1 MLGLRKQ
8 ATNKSQTLE
17 PLRKQHL
24 LCQPG
29 VTLMTAQPL
38 DLLVWQCPGFL
49 PLGGLGTFSSLIVL
63 GVVIAFAWEL
73 AAHTPRLGGKGSY
86 QLIMFNFLGLR
97 EPFGGENYA
106 FLF

>member
-1 MLGLRKQ
+1 
-8 ATNKSQTLE
+8 
-17 PLRKQHL
+17 
-24 LCQPG
+24 
-29 VTLMTAQPL
+29 MTAQPL